1 MSVFDNLKISG
12 SALTAQR
19 LRMDVISNNIAN
31 AETTRSA
38 EDGGPYKRQQV
49 VFSPIKSPLSASIS
63 GRGVSRRSTEEGIRV
78 TSIVQDTAPPR
89 MVYDPSHPDAD
100 ASGYVSYPDI
110 DIVTEMTDMI
120 SATRA
125 YEANVT
131 AINAAKA
138 MATKAL
144 EIGRT

>member
-38 EDGGPYKRQQV
+38 DGEPYKRQQV
-49 VFSPIKSPLSASIS
+49 VFSPIKTPLSAPTS
-63 GRGVSRRSTEEGIRV
+63 GGRSLRRSMEEGVRV
-78 TSIVQDTAPPR
+78 ASILDDTAPPR
-89 MVYDPSHPDAD
+89 MVYDPTHPDAD

-110 DIVTEMTDMI
+110 DVITEMTDMI

-138 MATKAL
+138 MATKAM
-144 EIGRT
+144 EIGRG